1 METAK
6 KKGRPKTDN
15 ARDKKLN
22 IRLRQEELDLIEECS
37 VKLNKTRTDT
47 IMEGIK
53 DLKAKLDIKAGEKR

>member
-1 METAK
+1 MKTAK
-6 KKGRPKTDN
+6 KRGRPKTDN

-53 DLKAKLDIKAGEKR
+53 KLKVELEK